1 MDLSGV
7 SANTP
12 PQQGRAHTVED
23 LEAGVR
29 ITPGLLQVEDA
40 RGRVNGVPVAF
51 QGEIDEFM
59 TLFSGDPGRRRADMR
74 VEISETSVDLDRLL
88 SPARGRPAPG
98 EAQAA
103 ETPSEAEAAES
114 SGEAQA
120 AESSGETEAAE
131 SSGEAR
137 GAKRVFL
144 ERFLVSRGGLRAEK
158 AVYAK
163 QPLADLTASFTYHHP
178 VLRLEETRFRSSEGD
193 WQVGGTVALD
203 GGPIFDLD
211 VEAAHVRVETLVQAF
226 SKSGKPSRIFGIL
239 DGEAEFH
246 GRGKGAAAWEKTLHG
261 SGQVRLRDG
270 RLPSFNIF
278 ESVIRA
284 VLGLFSRILPINK
297 IGTLSE
303 PSTFQ
308 RFDQS
313 FEIAGG
319 RIRTK
324 NLVLITDDYHL
335 SGQGSCGIDA
345 TLDYTGPE
353 PVLRQPEADPRPC
366 DGHRR
371 KAQDPS
377 QRLRDPHGRVAG
389 AARGGRR
396 HRHRGGRRRQR
407 RPGGPGGRG
416 SPARDTPAAGGAP
429 GPRDGPVG
437 GPGAGEPGAGRRG
450 AGGRAPPAGAGEGR
464 SDPAGPGGPGT
475 APGTVGRAVRIG
487 SPAREGKRLSSFK
500 TLEWA
505 GDAVLLLDQRKLP
518 AEETML
524 ACRSAEEV
532 ARAIEAMVVRGAP
545 AIGVCA
551 AMGIALGAKQIAAE
565 APAGFEQAFEALCRR
580 MAATR
585 PTAVNLF
592 WAVDRMRARLARERG
607 RPLAEIRQAL
617 EEEALAIHTE
627 DVAVCQALG
636 RHGASLVP
644 DGARIL
650 THCNAGAL
658 ATGGYGTALGV
669 VRAAVESGKR
679 VEVIS
684 CETRPF
690 LQGARLTVWELQK
703 DGIPVTLITD
713 NMAGHLMQRGEV
725 DLVVVGADRVAANGD
740 VANKIGTYT
749 HAVLARTQKIPFYV
763 AAPLSTLDLGTPTG
777 LEIPIESRDPREV
790 TRAAGQATAPE
801 GTRAL
806 HPAFDVT
813 PARYVSGIITEKGV
827 ARAPYRRSL
836 ARFVPGKKRT

>member
-345 TLDYTGPE
+345 TLDYKTLVALTPQGTQKMLAVASI
-353 PVLRQPEADPRPC
+353 PVLSRSFDSLRPIPVRVT
-366 DGHRR
+366 GTVE
-371 KAQDPS
+371 KPKILPNASVIPMGV
-377 QRLRDPHGRVAG
+377 LRGLL
-389 AARGGRR
+389 GG
-396 HRHRGGRRRQR
+396 
-407 RPGGPGGRG
+407 
-416 SPARDTPAAGGAP
+416 GGATGTVGDVVDSGAQAVREGVGRLLGIP
-429 GPRDGPVG
+429 PRQ
-437 GPGAGEPGAGRRG
+437 GAPQ
-450 AGGRAPPAGAGEGR
+450 
-464 SDPAGPGGPGT
+464 DPGT
-475 APGTVGRAVRIG
+475 AP
-487 SPAREGKRLSSFK
+487 S
-500 TLEWA
+500 
-505 GDAVLLLDQRKLP
+505 
-518 AEETML
+518 
-524 ACRSAEEV
+524 
-532 ARAIEAMVVRGAP
+532 
-545 AIGVCA
+545 
-551 AMGIALGAKQIAAE
+551 
-565 APAGFEQAFEALCRR
+565 
-580 MAATR
+580 
-585 PTAVNLF
+585 
-592 WAVDRMRARLARERG
+592 
-607 RPLAEIRQAL
+607 
-617 EEEALAIHTE
+617 E
-627 DVAVCQALG
+627 DP
-636 RHGASLVP
+636 VP
-644 DGARIL
+644 E
-650 THCNAGAL
+650 N
-658 ATGGYGTALGV
+658 
-669 VRAAVESGKR
+669 
-679 VEVIS
+679 
-684 CETRPF
+684 P
-690 LQGARLTVWELQK
+690 
-703 DGIPVTLITD
+703 
-713 NMAGHLMQRGEV
+713 
-725 DLVVVGADRVAANGD
+725 
-740 VANKIGTYT
+740 
-749 HAVLARTQKIPFYV
+749 
-763 AAPLSTLDLGTPTG
+763 
-777 LEIPIESRDPREV
+777 
-790 TRAAGQATAPE
+790 APE
-801 GTRAL
+801 GAAPEGEPPRQA
-806 HPAFDVT
+806 P
-813 PARYVSGIITEKGV
+813 EKGDLIQ
-827 ARAPYRRSL
+827 RGL
-836 ARFVPGKKRT
+836 EGLEQLLGQ